1 MFIYKNRYQYTYI
14 HVNKNMHVYI
24 YIYTGKC
31 IHVNIYIYIYMIV
44 IVYRYLSTNSCLR
57 DLNSLKVCSLIA
69 FAGQWGELAS
79 DNGGRQG
86 PARASHAYLVNMY
99 SSSNLKSV

>member
-1 MFIYKNRYQYTYI
+1 MHTCKYI
-14 HVNKNMHVYI
+14 H
-24 YIYTGKC
+24 
-31 IHVNIYIYIYMIV
+31 IYMIV

-57 DLNSLKVCSLIA
+57 DLNSLKVCSVIA